1 MDLADLKARAQRAR
15 EFTHTCGDCTFTLRT
30 PTRLEMRQCM
40 HERGLDPAGAS
51 PLLPALLQRY
61 LLERFVVGWM
71 GPRES
76 HVVADAGPAPL
87 PWSAD
92 AVPLLLD
99 AQPAWADELGTVLL
113 ASVSQRAER
122 IEADA
127 GN

>member
-1 MDLADLKARAQRAR
+1 MDLAELKARALRAR
-15 EFTHTCGDCTFTLRT
+15 EFTHAVGECTFTLRT
-30 PTRLEMRQCM
+30 PTRLELRQVM

-61 LLERFVVGWM
+61 LLERFLVGWM

-76 HVVADAGPAPL
+76 HIVADAGTAPL
-87 PWSAD
+87 AWEPG

-113 ASVSQRAER
+113 ASVQRRAEQ